1 MIALLALAASVA
13 AAAPEDYKAL
23 PDAVRAEVLR
33 VEQSARRSETFKRLL
48 AENDGLERATGTLP
62 APEFVRFEARPRRL
76 VYDAKRLG
84 RATEWELQLAEAR
97 ELARASMGLPVTLVE
112 AEAAARQK
120 ELAFAL
126 ELAEAEPAFSKE
138 WSRRGA
144 KAKAAADAAAN
155 LDSWTRAHLPD
166 QPLEPHPALP
176 DGELDRAALFAALL
190 AQGPARFYDGV
201 GALLPPEDEPCR
213 LAEVADFTALHA
225 RELRALKPEPGES
238 FTAVGGQRY
247 PSRVVRAAQALADAG
262 GPAFAKEA
270 VGPRERE
277 AAELSTRLRH
287 QLRWPVEA
295 AP

>member
-23 PDAVRAEVLR
+23 PDSVRAELLR
-33 VEQSARRSETFKRLL
+33 VEDGARRSDTFKRLL
-48 AENDGLERATGTLP
+48 AENDGLERVAGKLP
-62 APEFVRFEARPRRL
+62 SPEFVRFEARPRRL
-76 VYDAKRLG
+76 IYDEKRLG
-84 RATEWELQLAEAR
+84 RATEWELQLAESR

-120 ELAFAL
+120 ELLFAL
-126 ELAEAEPAFSKE
+126 ELAAADPAFSKE

-155 LDSWTRAHLPD
+155 LDAWTRAHAPD
-166 QPLEPHPALP
+166 QPLEPHPELP

-201 GALLPPEDEPCR
+201 GALLPPAREPCR

-225 RELRALKPEPGES
+225 RELRSLKAEPGET

-247 PSRVVRAAQALADAG
+247 PSRVVRAAQTLADAG
-262 GPAFAKEA
+262 GPAYAREA
-270 VGPRERE
+270 VGPRESE
-277 AAELSTRLRH
+277 AADLSTRLRQ
-287 QLRWPVEA
+287 QLRWPVQA